1 MTFQVGLTA
10 FAEIS
15 ATLWYMRIPAR
26 PLGFDCARAT
36 TAAANLRN
44 IRLFALLP
52 ATRSQDL
59 FSADRYCSKLLRLNA
74 FFAST
79 SSFPTL
85 RRSSFMALSSDG
97 APPHLPP
104 DHIPTAKAA
113 SRRGSLVSSPI
124 PPRAE
129 AAEADRVASQAA
141 IMMLYPAVKQV
152 LRLRS
157 IINGAVGFTRSNQI
171 GLTPNSTATK
181 NRSELQ

>member
-1 MTFQVGLTA
+1 
-10 FAEIS
+10 
-15 ATLWYMRIPAR
+15 MRIPAR

-44 IRLFALLP
+44 MRLFALPP

-59 FSADRYCSKLLRLNA
+59 FSANRYCSKLLRLNA

-129 AAEADRVASQAA
+129 AVEADKELPVPLRRS
-141 IMMLYPAVKQV
+141 IMMLHPAVKQV

-181 NRSELQ
+181 NRSELL